1 MAASVMTERWAEP
14 SRNATNEGSAVASLR
29 SVTKKF
35 GSQIAL
41 DRFSLQLYPGE
52 VVALLGPNGAGKTT
66 AVRLLL
72 GLSQATTGEVEIFGG
87 NPRDRASR
95 LRLGAMLQVGR
106 MPETLRVRE
115 HLQLFS
121 SYYAHPRPLDELLA
135 VAGLEGLQERLFGTL
150 SGGQKQRMLF
160 ALALCGNPDLICLDE
175 PTLGMDVEARRAMWE
190 QVRRLAAMGK
200 TVLLTTHYLEEA
212 DALAS
217 RIIVIQ
223 RGKVIAEG
231 TPEELK
237 TADGSRTIRCI
248 TTLEASFVSA
258 LPGVTDVEQD
268 GGSMLVRTRTPEAVL
283 RTMLQQD
290 TALSGLEVRAAA
302 LEDAFLALTNQTP
315 SHPIGGTMA
324 TAIALNVTRP
334 SMPRIFF
341 NEARFELLKLSRNR
355 SYLFSMI
362 GFPVVFYLLFGVTNK
377 DAVFQGHTIAR
388 YLLAGYSCFGAMG
401 SSLFGIGAGLA
412 FERGHGWLEMKRA
425 SPMPA
430 AAYLL
435 AKLCVSITFAVGI
448 TILLMILGTAL
459 AGVHITAM
467 EGLRLVLVIAGGV
480 LPFAS
485 LGLVI
490 GLLMPSNAAPG
501 VINLIYLPLSFCGGL
516 WMPIETLPHWLQLI
530 AHGLPSYW
538 FSRLALRTIGYFDGS
553 PVVAWSVLGSYTV
566 LFLLAAAF
574 IFRRQEAQ
582 A

>member
-1 MAASVMTERWAEP
+1 
-14 SRNATNEGSAVASLR
+14 
-29 SVTKKF
+29 
-35 GSQIAL
+35 
-41 DRFSLQLYPGE
+41 
-52 VVALLGPNGAGKTT
+52 
-66 AVRLLL
+66 
-72 GLSQATTGEVEIFGG
+72 
-87 NPRDRASR
+87 
-95 LRLGAMLQVGR
+95 
-106 MPETLRVRE
+106 
-115 HLQLFS
+115 
-121 SYYAHPRPLDELLA
+121 
-135 VAGLEGLQERLFGTL
+135 
-150 SGGQKQRMLF
+150 
-160 ALALCGNPDLICLDE
+160 
-175 PTLGMDVEARRAMWE
+175 
-190 QVRRLAAMGK
+190 
-200 TVLLTTHYLEEA
+200 
-212 DALAS
+212 
-217 RIIVIQ
+217 
-223 RGKVIAEG
+223 
-231 TPEELK
+231 
-237 TADGSRTIRCI
+237 
-248 TTLEASFVSA
+248 
-258 LPGVTDVEQD
+258 
-268 GGSMLVRTRTPEAVL
+268 
-283 RTMLQQD
+283 
-290 TALSGLEVRAAA
+290 
-302 LEDAFLALTNQTP
+302 
-315 SHPIGGTMA
+315 MA

-388 YLLAGYSCFGAMG
+388 YLLAGYSCFGSMG

-412 FERGHGWLEMKRA
+412 FERGPGWLEMKRA